1 MSNIEKSCL
10 QSLKKTKQIVCKR
23 DKVKKYI
30 FTKKSSKILRNIIT
44 TTETKK
50 KIK

>member
-23 DKVKKYI
+23 DKVKKI
-30 FTKKSSKILRNIIT
+30 FYEEVRKDIKKHSYQ
-44 TTETKK
+44 TETKEK
-50 KIK
+50 